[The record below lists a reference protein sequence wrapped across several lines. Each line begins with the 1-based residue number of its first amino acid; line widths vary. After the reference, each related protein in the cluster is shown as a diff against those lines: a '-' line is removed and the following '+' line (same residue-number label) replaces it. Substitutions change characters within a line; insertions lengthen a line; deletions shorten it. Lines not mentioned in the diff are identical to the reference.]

1 VCELKPAWGPRCAAT
16 LAGVCVAQQLNFC
29 MGRILLMIIRADVV
43 GLLGEKS
50 ATVPAD
56 IHMRGNHRHAVPE

>member
-1 VCELKPAWGPRCAAT
+1 
-16 LAGVCVAQQLNFC
+16 
-29 MGRILLMIIRADVV
+29 MIIRADVV